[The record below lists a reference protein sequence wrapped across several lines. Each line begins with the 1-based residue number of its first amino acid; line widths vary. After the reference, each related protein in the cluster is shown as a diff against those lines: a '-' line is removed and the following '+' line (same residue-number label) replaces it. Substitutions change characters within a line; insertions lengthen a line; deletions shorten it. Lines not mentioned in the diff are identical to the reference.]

1 VHDLW
6 YDAPAA
12 LDRPVSDRDRPA
24 RGWSSALPLGNGRM
38 GAMIYGGVRRDQVL
52 LNEKTIWAGP
62 PVPAMQPHA
71 RRHVAEI
78 RRLLSAGR
86 HFDAERYCQRH
97 LLAPRISP
105 RSYQPAGYLSME
117 LGHGDAAVRDYRRRL
132 DLRTAVATVEYRCG
146 GVRHRREAFASAA
159 DDIVV
164 LRLDADEPR
173 VGASFALQHPGG
185 AGGVTELR
193 SGAELVMTA
202 RAGHDGEHAGV
213 RFAVVVRLIV
223 DGENDPVD
231 TPESLRVRGAR
242 SVTVLVAV
250 ATDYRLDDP
259 SRPLP
264 GDLTAACR
272 QRLDDAAGR
281 PYAELHARH
290 ESDHGRLFGRVDLQL
305 AVDASGDRATDAR
318 VSAAAAGVSD
328 PGLLLLYFHYCRYL
342 FIAASRPGTL
352 PANLQGVWNPL
363 LRAPWHS
370 DYHLNVNLQEAYWLA
385 EPLALPECHEPLFHL
400 TERLGTAGG
409 KAAREL
415 GCRGFFAGVDTDA
428 WGYAAVYGE
437 PLWGMWLMGA
447 AWCAQHMIDHYRY
460 TQDRAFLSERAYP
473 VLRECTLFLLDWL
486 AVDPDD
492 GTLVSGPGASPENRF
507 LDASGRAC
515 SLSMG
520 CACDQETIW
529 HTFDGFIEAAEVL
542 EIDDGLLHQV
552 RAARDRL
559 ALPAVGGDG
568 RLREWRHEPAEA
580 EPGHRHV
587 SHLYGLMPGY
597 RVQPD
602 RDPELARAA
611 QRSVEHRLRHD
622 YDAQGWSLGWIAAIL
637 ARLRLGD
644 RALELIER
652 SFARKLYP
660 NLFVDAHGQVQVG
673 DMMGVAAAI
682 TEMLLQSH
690 AGVIHLLPA
699 LPAAWADGSFRG
711 FRARGACSV
720 DARWRGGV
728 LTEAVIRADRGGR
741 CRVRYGST
749 VKELQ
754 TRAGGSYTLRFP
766 DGAAV
771 QISRSS

>member
-1 VHDLW
+1 
-6 YDAPAA
+6 
-12 LDRPVSDRDRPA
+12 
-24 RGWSSALPLGNGRM
+24 M
-38 GAMIYGGVRRDQVL
+38 
-52 LNEKTIWAGP
+52 
-62 PVPAMQPHA
+62 
-71 RRHVAEI
+71 
-78 RRLLSAGR
+78 
-86 HFDAERYCQRH
+86 
-97 LLAPRISP
+97 
-105 RSYQPAGYLSME
+105 
-117 LGHGDAAVRDYRRRL
+117 
-132 DLRTAVATVEYRCG
+132 
-146 GVRHRREAFASAA
+146 
-159 DDIVV
+159 
-164 LRLDADEPR
+164 
-173 VGASFALQHPGG
+173 
-185 AGGVTELR
+185 
-193 SGAELVMTA
+193 
-202 RAGHDGEHAGV
+202 
-213 RFAVVVRLIV
+213 
-223 DGENDPVD
+223 
-231 TPESLRVRGAR
+231 
-242 SVTVLVAV
+242 TVLVAI
-250 ATDYRLDDP
+250 ATDYRFDDP

-281 PYAELHARH
+281 PYEELREHH

-305 AVDASGDRATDAR
+305 AVDAGGDRATDAR
-318 VSAAAAGVSD
+318 VSAAAAGVAD

-370 DYHLNVNLQEAYWLA
+370 DYHINVNLQEAYWLA

-400 TERLGTAGG
+400 TERLRVAGG
-409 KAAREL
+409 RAAREL

-460 TQDRAFLSERAYP
+460 TRDRAFLSERAYP
-473 VLRECTLFLLDWL
+473 VLRDCTLFLLDWL

-507 LDASGRAC
+507 LDANGRAC

-520 CACDQETIW
+520 CACDQEIIW
-529 HTFDGFIEAAEVL
+529 HTFDGFIEAAEIL
-542 EIDDGLLHQV
+542 EIDDGLLRQV

-559 ALPAVGGDG
+559 ALPAIGSDG

-699 LPAAWADGSFRG
+699 LPSAWADGSFRG
-711 FRARGACSV
+711 FRARGAFSV
-720 DARWRGGV
+720 DARWRGGA
-728 LTEAVIRADRGGR
+728 LAEALVRADRGGR

-749 VKELQ
+749 VQELQ

-766 DGAAV
+766 AERTVAFN
-771 QISRSS
+771 RSS

>member
-1 VHDLW
+1 
-6 YDAPAA
+6 
-12 LDRPVSDRDRPA
+12 
-24 RGWSSALPLGNGRM
+24 
-38 GAMIYGGVRRDQVL
+38 
-52 LNEKTIWAGP
+52 
-62 PVPAMQPHA
+62 
-71 RRHVAEI
+71 
-78 RRLLSAGR
+78 
-86 HFDAERYCQRH
+86 
-97 LLAPRISP
+97 
-105 RSYQPAGYLSME
+105 
-117 LGHGDAAVRDYRRRL
+117 
-132 DLRTAVATVEYRCG
+132 
-146 GVRHRREAFASAA
+146 
-159 DDIVV
+159 
-164 LRLDADEPR
+164 
-173 VGASFALQHPGG
+173 
-185 AGGVTELR
+185 
-193 SGAELVMTA
+193 MTA

-223 DGENDPVD
+223 DSEDGPVD
-231 TPESLRVRGAR
+231 TRKSLRIKAAR
-242 SVTVLVAV
+242 SVTVLAAI

-259 SRPLP
+259 ARPLS
-264 GDLTAACR
+264 GDLVGPCR
-272 QRLDDAAGR
+272 RRLDHAAGR
-281 PYAELHARH
+281 PYAELRARH
-290 ESDHGRLFGRVDLQL
+290 ESDHRRLFGRVDLQL
-305 AVDASGDRATDAR
+305 AVDANRDRATDAR
-318 VSAAAAGVSD
+318 VSAAASGVRD

-363 LRAPWHS
+363 LQAPWHS

-400 TERLGTAGG
+400 TELLSVAGG

-460 TQDRAFLSERAYP
+460 TLDRAFLSDRAYP

-486 AVDPDD
+486 AVDAED
-492 GTLVSGPGASPENRF
+492 GSLVSGPGVSPENQF
-507 LDASGRAC
+507 LDASGRTC

-520 CACDQETIW
+520 CTCDQETIW
-529 HTFDGFIEAAEVL
+529 HTFDAFVEAAEIL
-542 EIDDGLLHQV
+542 QIDDGLLHQV

-559 ALPAVGGDG
+559 ALPAVGTDG

-587 SHLYGLMPGY
+587 SHLYGLMPGH

-611 QRSVEHRLRHD
+611 LRSVEHRLRHD

-699 LPAAWADGSFRG
+699 LPAAWAEGSFRG
-711 FRARGACSV
+711 FRARGAFAV
-720 DARWRGGV
+720 DARWQDGV
-728 LTEAVIRADRGGR
+728 LTEAVVRADRDGR
-741 CRVRYGST
+741 CRVRYGSS
-749 VKELQ
+749 VRDLE

-766 DGAAV
+766 ADAGPGG
-771 QISRSS
+771 SRSS

>member
-1 VHDLW
+1 MHDLW

-24 RGWSSALPLGNGRM
+24 RGWSSALPLGNGRL
-38 GAMIYGGVRRDQVL
+38 GAMIYGGVARDQVL

-62 PVPAMQPHA
+62 PVPVMQPDA
-71 RRHVAEI
+71 RRHVAEL

-117 LGHGDAAVRDYRRRL
+117 LGHGQAAVRDYRRRL
-132 DLRTAVATVEYRCG
+132 DLHTAVATVEYRCA
-146 GVRHRREAFASAA
+146 GVRHRREAFVSAA
-159 DDIVV
+159 DDVVV
-164 LRLDADEPR
+164 LRLDTDEPC
-173 VGASFALQHPGG
+173 VGATFALQHPAG
-185 AGGVTELR
+185 ANGVTDRR

-202 RAGHDGEHAGV
+202 RAGHGGEHAGV
-213 RFAVVVRLIV
+213 RFAVVVRLIA
-223 DGENDPVD
+223 DGDGGPVD

-259 SRPLP
+259 SRPLS
-264 GDLTAACR
+264 GDLTGACR
-272 QRLDDAAGR
+272 RRLDGAAGR
-281 PYAELHARH
+281 PYAELRARH
-290 ESDHGRLFGRVDLQL
+290 ESDHRRLFGRVDLQL
-305 AVDASGDRATDAR
+305 AVDTSGDRATDAR

-342 FIAASRPGTL
+342 FITASRPGTL

-400 TERLGTAGG
+400 TERLRVAGG
-409 KAAREL
+409 RAAREL

-492 GTLVSGPGASPENRF
+492 GALVSGPGASPENRF

-520 CACDQETIW
+520 CACDQEIIW
-529 HTFDGFIEAAEVL
+529 HAFDGFIEAAEIL

-559 ALPAVGGDG
+559 ALPAIGSDG

-611 QRSVEHRLRHD
+611 QRSIEHRLRHD
-622 YDAQGWSLGWIAAIL
+622 YDAQGWSLGWMAALL

-690 AGVIHLLPA
+690 AGIIHLLPA

-749 VKELQ
+749 VKDLQ